1 LNHQA
6 EKKEKLFPEN
16 GHQKDK
22 EYRSN
27 SMMRGDN
34 KKTNWLKH
42 LMGEDLNGHKK
53 SLTVFTIR
61 LLYYV
66 NGLVSTGNINSL
78 HNIKKNFIT
87 NEKKCKLFYS
97 QTKKNCG

>member
-1 LNHQA
+1 MQGDS
-6 EKKEKLFPEN
+6 KKENL
-16 GHQKDK
+16 
-22 EYRSN
+22 
-27 SMMRGDN
+27 
-34 KKTNWLKH
+34 LKC
-42 LMGEDLNGHKK
+42 LLGEDLRGHKK
-53 SLTVFTIR
+53 SLTVLTIR

-97 QTKKNCG
+97 QKKNNCG

>member
-1 LNHQA
+1 MVR
-6 EKKEKLFPEN
+6 KKV
-16 GHQKDK
+16 
-22 EYRSN
+22 
-27 SMMRGDN
+27 
-34 KKTNWLKH
+34 NWLKC
-42 LMGEDLNGHKK
+42 LWRKDLKGQKK

-97 QTKKNCG
+97 QKKNNCG